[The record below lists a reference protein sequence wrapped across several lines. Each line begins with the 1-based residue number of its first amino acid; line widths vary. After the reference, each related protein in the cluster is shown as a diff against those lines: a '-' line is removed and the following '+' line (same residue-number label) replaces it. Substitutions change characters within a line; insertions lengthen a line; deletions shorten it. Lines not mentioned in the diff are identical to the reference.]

1 MFWTIC
7 RLAPLSVAIFLP
19 LAVLLWLATLWA
31 FILSPLIAAISIA
44 TGKNTVGGPLS
55 YFTTH
60 NATLDGGVDQGVA
73 GYEPNLSG
81 WRLWWQRTC
90 WVCRNP
96 AYKFAALCLG
106 FPTEG
111 STLVFEAGSKDK
123 PYSYWSVVQ
132 AANGTR
138 YFGYRGGGTW
148 IGWNY
153 RPYGSWHQLQ
163 AKPF

>member
-1 MFWTIC
+1 MFWKTL
-7 RLAPLSVAIFLP
+7 RLAPLSFVAFLLFAP
-19 LAVLLWLATLWA
+19 LLWIATLLA
-31 FILSPLIAAISIA
+31 FVFSPVIAGISMV
-44 TGKNTVGGPLS
+44 TGKNTVGGILS
-55 YFTTH
+55 YLTTH
-60 NATLDGGVDQGVA
+60 NATLDGGIDQGVI

-96 AYKFAALCLG
+96 AYKFAALVLG

-111 STLVFEAGSKDK
+111 SKVVFESGSKDK
-123 PYSYWSVVQ
+123 PYSYWSVIET
-132 AANGTR
+132 ASGAR

-153 RPYGSWHQLQ
+153 RPYGSWHQFQ